1 MGSMGDYGQ
10 YNTSAVPASV
20 DIMGFSCRCH
30 SLFCSAL
37 LCWAQPSRARVHA
50 SPVGKPEGSLQSACT

>member
-20 DIMGFSCRCH
+20 DIMGFSCRCQALLYATPCCTAALH
-30 SLFCSAL
+30 ACSAPGAL
-37 LCWAQPSRARVHA
+37 S
-50 SPVGKPEGSLQSACT
+50 